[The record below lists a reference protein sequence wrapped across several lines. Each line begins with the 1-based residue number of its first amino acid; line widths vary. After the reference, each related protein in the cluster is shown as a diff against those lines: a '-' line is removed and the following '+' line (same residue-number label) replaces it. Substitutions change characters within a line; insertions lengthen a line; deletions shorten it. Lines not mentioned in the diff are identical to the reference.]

1 MSLRHVSLIIF
12 MAFLSAADVLAQVS
26 QELEPPDNFQ
36 PQVFLTQEQALS
48 EMFPDCDEI
57 LRDVIILTD
66 EEKNALEDRLKR
78 KIYEQGF
85 EVFIGKEEGEIQGYA
100 IITEEIGKFHPF
112 TFIVAVEPNGKI
124 EDLAVLVYRESR
136 GGDVA
141 RRRFL
146 HQFIGKSVRSP
157 VKINRDIINITGATM
172 SVVTMCSGVKKVLG
186 VVDEFYLS
194 GKRGLEN
201 ASPLVSKMSSQG
213 PQELLKETRLIMGT
227 YADISVYGS
236 DKENAAQAIKEAF
249 EEMERLDGLMSNY
262 KSSSELS
269 RINREASRAPTKC
282 APELLGVIEDSLDYS
297 TLTEGA
303 FDITVEPLVNKWGFY
318 TGKVGVPN
326 MDEIKSILPAVSYK
340 NIDIQGQ
347 GDSKLIAFK
356 HPGTKIDLGGIG
368 KGYAADK
375 AVEVLKRRGITSAM
389 VNLGGNIYALGRPPG
404 ASAWKIGVQ
413 HPRQRDF
420 LLGYLELENKGV
432 ATSGDYERF
441 FMIDGKRYSHIID
454 PRTGMPAHGLISVT
468 VTADSAMEA
477 DALSTG
483 AFILGPKRGAELLD
497 GREGVGG
504 IFACEGDGG
513 EIGFTLTK
521 SMNKLFKKELA
532 VAEDNA
538 ETPELSF
545 LK

>member
-1 MSLRHVSLIIF
+1 MSLRHVPLIIF

-66 EEKNALEDRLKR
+66 EEKNALEERLKR

-85 EVFIGKEEGEIQGYA
+85 EVFIGKEEGEVQGYA
-100 IITEEIGKFHPF
+100 IITEEVGKFHPF

-124 EDLAVLVYRESR
+124 KDLAVLIYRESR

-201 ASPLVSKMSSQG
+201 ASPLVSKTSSQG
-213 PQELLKETRLIMGT
+213 SPALLKETRLIMGT

-236 DKENAAQAIKEAF
+236 DRENAAQAIKEAF

-282 APELLGVIEDSLDYS
+282 APELLGVIEVSLDYS

-303 FDITVEPLVNKWGFY
+303 FDITVEPLVDKWGFY
-318 TGKVGVPN
+318 TGKVRVPN

-347 GDSKLIAFK
+347 GDSKLIAFR

-375 AVEVLKRRGITSAM
+375 AVEVLKRRGITSAL

-454 PRTGMPAHGLISVT
+454 PRTGMPAQGLISVT

-532 VAEDNA
+532 VVEDNA